1 MSQAEIMG
9 SVTSTVRF
17 LKDRLKSEIVEKSN
31 DEDLRLDS
39 NQLKKLLFIV
49 ESSIDESYNRSMNE
63 IITAV
68 ESSVSRKK
76 K

>member
-1 MSQAEIMG
+1 MSQASIMG

-31 DEDLRLDS
+31 SEDLRLDDD
-39 NQLKKLLFIV
+39 QLKKLMFIV

-63 IITAV
+63 IITAIQ
-68 ESSVSRKK
+68 SSVSRKK

>member
-31 DEDLRLDS
+31 AEDLRLDS
-39 NQLKKLLFIV
+39 DQLKKLLFIV

-68 ESSVSRKK
+68 QSSVSRKK